1 MLGRWPSWTGIAL
14 ALIAMELVV
23 RQVYHLPT
31 AFEPRF
37 GKIIRP
43 GTTVRWW
50 KEGHGE
56 SHWTRFG
63 LRRRDVPDPLTGG
76 VLVLGNS
83 FTEALQVDDEETF
96 TSILEARLRSDG
108 VAATVLNAGRSGASA
123 ADYAALA
130 ARNQDVFR
138 PRWTIVQLMPDD
150 LGALAWA
157 PGRSHFAYD
166 DEGRLVAKASPVS
179 AGGRLRAVL
188 SPLVNRFMLLV
199 YGSYRLAEFR
209 DAAAAEPPLFR
220 AASIDPAPPPAAT
233 AAGATHPVEAELDLI
248 AAAYDRRLT
257 FLFVPS
263 LDFSSPL
270 AATTPTEGRFDAYC
284 RAASVS
290 CVSLRPG
297 YPDLVRRGLS
307 PFGFSNSQ
315 FNGGH
320 FNEDGH
326 RLAAEM
332 LSAELHRLTARGL
345 F

>member
-1 MLGRWPSWTGIAL
+1 MPRRWPSWTGVLL

-23 RQVYHLPT
+23 RQVYHVPV
-31 AFEPRF
+31 AFQPGV

-50 KEGHGE
+50 KEGHGK
-56 SHWTRFG
+56 SHWTGFG
-63 LRRRDVPDPLTGG
+63 LRRREVPDVLHGG

-96 TSILEARLRSDG
+96 TSLLEARLRNDG
-108 VAATVLNAGRSGASA
+108 LAATVLNAGRSGASA
-123 ADYAALA
+123 ADYAAQA
-130 ARNQDVFR
+130 SRNQETFR

-150 LGALAWA
+150 LGGLAWS
-157 PGRSHFAYD
+157 PGRSHFAYNE
-166 DEGRLVAKASPVS
+166 EGRLVAKAPPVS
-179 AGGRLRAVL
+179 AGGRLQVFLA
-188 SPLVNRFMLLV
+188 PFVNRVMLLV
-199 YGSYRLAEFR
+199 YGSYRFAEFKN
-209 DAAAAEPPLFR
+209 AAAAEPPLFR
-220 AASIDPAPPPAAT
+220 AASIDPAPSPAAT
-233 AAGATHPVEAELDLI
+233 ATGATHPVEAELDLI

-263 LDFSSPL
+263 LDFRLPL
-270 AATTPTEGRFDAYC
+270 AATTPTEGRFEAYC
-284 RAASVS
+284 RAAAVS

-315 FNGGH
+315 FNDGH
-320 FNEDGH
+320 LNEDGH
-326 RLAAEM
+326 RLAADV
-332 LSAELHRLTARGL
+332 LSAELRRLASRGL